1 MRFAHIAAVEY
12 PYHLKRANTGVSMR
26 HTLAILAIAAASISA
41 PAYAAPTAADILAAN
56 KAASGGAVWDKNAT
70 LKTEFDYSGMG
81 MTGKVVSTAD
91 LRDGRFVD
99 NAAIGPIT
107 QIQGFDGT
115 SAWEKDPSGTVTPQ
129 NGTGK
134 YMAVNESY
142 RDANLWWRKDFGGA
156 QVTLSGQKTDGGKTY
171 DVVTF
176 VPKNGGTFDAWF
188 DTGTH
193 LLYRIEEK
201 IGSLTNDSTYTD
213 YKTYGGAMIA
223 TRLHQVASDGKNAQ
237 DMTLTAASFG
247 TAQPDAFY
255 AMPKVELNDFSI
267 AGGAMETTFPFQLVN
282 NHIYADVKINGKG
295 PYTFIFD
302 TGGLNLV
309 TPPLAKELGLKV
321 EGSMDARGGGSGTM
335 SAGMTKV
342 ARVDLGNATIT
353 DQSFM
358 SLPLDS
364 MENTEGKKMPG
375 MIGFET
381 FRRFVTRVDYGNKT
395 ITLINP
401 KDFNPKDAG
410 TAVPIVFDG
419 NDVEVEGSYE
429 GIPGKFVIDTGA
441 RQTLMLNSPFVA
453 RNNLHNASVKG
464 GEAVTGWGVG
474 GPTTAFVT
482 HGGLLKIGKVD
493 VKGPL
498 VLLTTDKGGSNADDN
513 LAGNIGGGIL
523 KRFVVTFDYE
533 HTTMYLK
540 PVPGPVADLDTF
552 DRAGMWFN
560 KDTEGYR
567 IVDVTAN
574 TPAAESGLAKDDVI
588 TAVDGKA
595 ATSIPLPDM
604 RMRLRDEAPG
614 TVVTFTI
621 KGKGDIKVK
630 LRDLV

>member
-1 MRFAHIAAVEY
+1 
-12 PYHLKRANTGVSMR
+12 MR
-26 HTLAILAIAAASISA
+26 HTLAIIAVTAASISA

-56 KAASGGAVWDKNAT
+56 KGASGGAVWDKAAT
-70 LKTEFDYSGMG
+70 LKTEYDYSGMG
-81 MTGKVVSTAD
+81 MTGKVTETAD
-91 LRDGRFVD
+91 LRDGRFVA
-99 NAAIGPIT
+99 NAAIGPAT
-107 QIQGFDGT
+107 QVQGYDGT
-115 SAWEKDPSGTVTPQ
+115 SAWNKDPSGTVTPQ
-129 NGTGK
+129 NGSGK
-134 YMAVNESY
+134 YQAINESY
-142 RDANLWWRKDFGGA
+142 RDANLWWRKDFNGA
-156 QVTLSGQKTDGGKTY
+156 AVTLAPQKSEGGKTY

-176 VPKNGGTFDAWF
+176 VPKGGGTFDAWF
-188 DTGTH
+188 DASTH
-193 LLYRIEEK
+193 LLYRVDEK
-201 IGSLTNDSTYTD
+201 QGSLTNISTYTD
-213 YKTYGGAMIA
+213 YKSIGGAMFA
-223 TRLHQVASDGKNAQ
+223 TKLHQVASDGKNAQ
-237 DMTLTAASFG
+237 DMTLIAATFG
-247 TAQPDAFY
+247 PAQADSIY

-267 AGGAMETTFPFQLVN
+267 AGGKETTFPFQLVN

-342 ARVDLGNATIT
+342 ARVDLGQATIT

-364 MENTEGKKMPG
+364 MENTEGVKMPG

-401 KDFNPKDAG
+401 KDFDPKDAG
-410 TAVPIVFDG
+410 TAVPINFDG
-419 NDVEVEGSYE
+419 NDVEVEGTYE
-429 GIPGKFVIDTGA
+429 GIPGKFIIDTGA
-441 RQTLMLNSPFVA
+441 RQTLMLNSPFVTK
-453 RNNLHNASVKG
+453 NNLHNASVKG

-482 HGGLLKIGKVD
+482 HGGLLKIGNVD

-533 HTTMYLK
+533 HNTMYLK
-540 PVPGPVADLDTF
+540 PVTGAVADLDTF

-560 KDTEGYR
+560 KDAEGYKV
-567 IVDVTAN
+567 VDVTAN
-574 TPAAESGLAKDDVI
+574 TPAAEAGIAKGDII
-588 TAVDGKA
+588 TAVNGKA

-614 TVVTFTI
+614 TVVTLAV
-621 KGKGDIKVK
+621 KGKGDVKVT
-630 LRDLV
+630 LRDLI

>member
-1 MRFAHIAAVEY
+1 
-12 PYHLKRANTGVSMR
+12 MR
-26 HTLAILAIAAASISA
+26 HTLAIIAVAATFAA
-41 PAYAAPTAADILAAN
+41 PAYAASTATSILAAN
-56 KAASGGAVWDKNAT
+56 KAASGGAVWDKAAT

-81 MTGKVVSTAD
+81 MTGKVSTVAD
-91 LRDGRFVD
+91 LHDGRFVD
-99 NAAIGPIT
+99 NAAIGPVT
-107 QIQGFDGT
+107 QVQGFDGS

-134 YMAVNESY
+134 YMAVNEAY
-142 RDANLWWRKDFGGA
+142 RDANMWWRADFGGA
-156 QVTLSGQKTDGGKTY
+156 KVTLAPQKTDSGKTY

-176 VPKNGGTFDAWF
+176 VPKDGGAFDAWF
-188 DTGTH
+188 DTNTH

-201 IGSLTNDSTYTD
+201 VGPLTNDSSFAD
-213 YKTYGGAMIA
+213 YKAYSGAMIA
-223 TRLHQVASDGKNAQ
+223 TKLHQVASDGKNAQ

-247 TAQPDAFY
+247 PAQPDAFY
-255 AMPKVELNDFSI
+255 TMPKVVLNDFSI
-267 AGGAMETTFPFQLVN
+267 AGGKETTFPFQLVN
-282 NHIYADVKINGKG
+282 NHIYADVKINGQG

-309 TPPLAKELGLKV
+309 TPPLAKTLGLKV
-321 EGSMDARGGGSGTM
+321 EGNMDARGGGSGTM

-342 ARVDLGNATIT
+342 ARVDLGGATIT

-364 MENTEGKKMPG
+364 MENTEGVKMPG

-381 FRRFVTRVDYGNKT
+381 FRRFVTRIDYGNKT

-419 NDVEVEGSYE
+419 NDVQIEGSYE

-453 RNNLHNASVKG
+453 KHDLHNASVKG
-464 GEAVTGWGVG
+464 NEAVTGWGVG

-482 HGGLLKIGKVD
+482 HGGLLKIGGVD

-498 VLLTTDKGGSNADDN
+498 VLLTTDKGGANADDT

-533 HTTMYLK
+533 HNAMYLK
-540 PVPGPVADLDTF
+540 PIAGAVADLDTF

-560 KDTEGYR
+560 KDAEGYK
-567 IVDVTAN
+567 VVNVTAN
-574 TPAAESGLAKDDVI
+574 TPAAEAGFAKDDII
-588 TAVDGKA
+588 TAIDGKP
-595 ATSIPLPDM
+595 ATSIALPAM

-614 TVVTFTI
+614 TVVTFSI
-621 KGKGDIKVK
+621 KGKGDVKLK

>member
-1 MRFAHIAAVEY
+1 
-12 PYHLKRANTGVSMR
+12 MR
-26 HTLAILAIAAASISA
+26 HTLAIIAVTAASISA
-41 PAYAAPTAADILAAN
+41 PAYAASTAADILAAN
-56 KAASGGAVWDKNAT
+56 KAASGGAVWDKAAT

-81 MTGKVVSTAD
+81 MTGKITETAD
-91 LRDGRFVD
+91 LRNGRFVAT
-99 NAAIGPIT
+99 AAIGPIT
-107 QIQGFDGT
+107 QVQGFDGT
-115 SAWEKDPSGTVTPQ
+115 SAWSKDPSGTVTPQ
-129 NGTGK
+129 NGSGK
-134 YMAVNESY
+134 YQAINESY
-142 RDANLWWRKDFGGA
+142 RDANLWWRKDFDGA
-156 QVTLSGQKTDGGKTY
+156 QVTLDPQKSEGGKTY

-176 VPKNGGTFDAWF
+176 VPKDGGTFDAWF
-188 DTGTH
+188 DANTH
-193 LLYRIEEK
+193 LLYRVDEK
-201 IGSLTNDSTYTD
+201 QGSLTNISTYSD
-213 YKTYGGAMIA
+213 YKSFGGAMFA
-223 TRLHQVASDGKNAQ
+223 TKLHQVASDGKNAQ
-237 DMTLTAASFG
+237 DMTLIAATFD
-247 TAQPDAFY
+247 AEQPDSSY

-267 AGGAMETTFPFQLVN
+267 AGGKETTFPFQLVN

-321 EGSMDARGGGSGTM
+321 EGNMDARGGGSGTM

-342 ARVDLGNATIT
+342 ARVDLGQATIT

-364 MENTEGKKMPG
+364 MSNIEGIPMPG

-401 KDFNPKDAG
+401 KDFDPSSAG
-410 TAVPIVFDG
+410 TAVPINFDG

-441 RQTLMLNSPFVA
+441 RQTLMLSSPFVA
-453 RNNLHNASVKG
+453 KHDLHNASVKG

-482 HGGLLKIGKVD
+482 HGGLLKIGNVD
-493 VKGPL
+493 VQGPL
-498 VLLTTDKGGSNADDN
+498 VLLTTDKGGANADDM

-533 HTTMYLK
+533 HNTMYLK
-540 PVPGPVADLDTF
+540 PVAGTVADLDTF

-560 KDTEGYR
+560 KDAEGYK
-567 IVDVTAN
+567 VVNVTAN
-574 TPAAESGLAKDDVI
+574 TPAAEAGLAKDDII
-588 TAVDGKA
+588 TAVNGKA
-595 ATSIPLPDM
+595 ATGIPLPDM

-614 TVVTFTI
+614 TVVTLSV
-621 KGKGDIKVK
+621 KGKGNVKVT
-630 LRDLV
+630 LRDLI

>member
-1 MRFAHIAAVEY
+1 
-12 PYHLKRANTGVSMR
+12 MR
-26 HTLAILAIAAASISA
+26 HTLAVIAVATTIAA
-41 PAYAAPTAADILAAN
+41 PAYASSTAADILAAN
-56 KAASGGAVWDKNAT
+56 KAASGGSVWDKAAT

-81 MTGKVVSTAD
+81 MTGKVSSVAD
-91 LRDGRFVD
+91 LRDGKFVD
-99 NAAIGPIT
+99 NAAIGPVT
-107 QIQGFDGT
+107 QVQGFDGT

-129 NGTGK
+129 NGSGK
-134 YMAVNESY
+134 FTAVNESY
-142 RDANLWWRKDFGGA
+142 RDANLWWREDFGGA
-156 QVTLSGQKTDGGKTY
+156 KVTLDAQKTDGGKTY

-176 VPKNGGTFDAWF
+176 IPKDGGTFDAWF
-188 DTGTH
+188 DANTH
-193 LLYRIEEK
+193 LLYRIDEK
-201 IGSLTNDSTYTD
+201 MGSLVNISIYAD
-213 YKTYGGAMIA
+213 YKPYGGAMMA

-237 DMTLTAASFG
+237 DMTLTGASFAA
-247 TAQPDAFY
+247 AQPDAFY
-255 AMPKVELNDFSI
+255 AMPKVDLNDFSI
-267 AGGAMETTFPFQLVN
+267 AGGAKETTLPFQLVN
-282 NHIYADVKINGKG
+282 NHIYAGVKINGQG

-309 TPPLAKELGLKV
+309 TPPLAKTLGLKV

-342 ARVDLGNATIT
+342 ARVDIGGATIT

-364 MENTEGKKMPG
+364 MENTEGVKMPG

-381 FRRFVTRVDYGNKT
+381 FRRFVTRIDYGNKT
-395 ITLINP
+395 ITLTNP

-410 TAVPIVFDG
+410 TAVPIAFDG
-419 NDVEVEGSYE
+419 NDVEIEGSYE
-429 GIPGKFVIDTGA
+429 GIPGKFIIDTGA

-453 RNNLHNASVKG
+453 KNNLHNASVKG

-474 GPTTAFVT
+474 GPTTAFVI
-482 HGGLLKIGKVD
+482 HGGLLKIGNVD

-498 VLLTTDKGGSNADDN
+498 VLLTTDKGGSNADDQ

-533 HTTMYLK
+533 HNTMYLK
-540 PVPGPVADLDTF
+540 PVAGTVADLDTF
-552 DRAGMWFN
+552 DRSGMWFN

-567 IVDVTAN
+567 VVDVTAH
-574 TPAAESGLAKDDVI
+574 TPAADAGLAKDDII

-595 ATSIPLPDM
+595 ATSIALPAM

-614 TVVTFTI
+614 TVVTFSI
-621 KGKGDIKVK
+621 KGKGDVKVK